1 MIRKPSFVLNEVCYS
16 CGLFALHGIRGW
28 LKMLQKI
35 FIQFSIKAPMCLLPL
50 MQLVPILHYN
60 LAKKTSQAIAIM
72 CVRSPNRQKERER
85 ASNTLS

>member
-1 MIRKPSFVLNEVCYS
+1 MIRKPSFFLNEVCYS

-50 MQLVPILHYN
+50 MQLVPIL
-60 LAKKTSQAIAIM
+60 Q
-72 CVRSPNRQKERER
+72 
-85 ASNTLS
+85 

>member
-50 MQLVPILHYN
+50 MQLFPDYIKILP
-60 LAKKTSQAIAIM
+60 KKLHKLL
-72 CVRSPNRQKERER
+72 P
-85 ASNTLS
+85 